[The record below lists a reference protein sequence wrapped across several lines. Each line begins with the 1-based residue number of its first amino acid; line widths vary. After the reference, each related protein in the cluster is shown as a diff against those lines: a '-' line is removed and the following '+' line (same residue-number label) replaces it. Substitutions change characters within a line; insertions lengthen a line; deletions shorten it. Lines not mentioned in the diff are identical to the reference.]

1 MPDHDPET
9 ERCRR
14 TAKVRQFVAAFVA
27 SLLGFTGGS
36 VLGWTSPMQPLLM
49 SPDPP
54 VGTDPMTEDNVA
66 WLGSINFVGTFL
78 GSFFWGIVADSWGR
92 KKTAC
97 LVAIPFI
104 LHWILTMVAK
114 NFYWLI
120 IARLI
125 AGIGNNG
132 AVASVPAFISEMAQ
146 DDLRGFFGSFYVIF
160 INIGMMY
167 SYVIGTYFHYYG
179 LSIACIVIPLIFL
192 LSFIWI
198 PESPIFLFNNGQ
210 TANAEKS
217 LFWYKGGD
225 AVEAE
230 KVLSTYKHEPNSK
243 NNKLSV
249 MSLFA
254 TRGTT
259 KAFILGLALMI
270 SLQICGI
277 TAIMSFAVSIF
288 EMCGTSLTPYH
299 SALLLGSMQVVF
311 TCSSSFLVDRL
322 GRKFLLVTSMMV
334 MAFSLA
340 VLGTY
345 LFFLHGQSVDSV
357 FRWTPVVSLSVCVSA
372 FAIGV
377 SPVTFIIMGEIFP
390 TYIKSYAIAKLLMV
404 LGTTAFIFVKCFPI
418 MKSLLKPHGLF
429 WLYAVSSLAFSI
441 FFYYHLPETKGK
453 SLSEILRI
461 LNNKG
466 FEDNLTEEKGTTE
479 HIQLQ

>member
-1 MPDHDPET
+1 MSEILLFNHKLCFT
-9 ERCRR
+9 
-14 TAKVRQFVAAFVA
+14 A
-27 SLLGFTGGS
+27 SLLGFTSGS
-36 VLGWTSPMQPLLM
+36 VTGWMSPMQPLLM

-54 VGTDPMTEDNVA
+54 VGTDPMTEDNIA
-66 WLGSINFVGTFL
+66 WLGSINFVGTVL

-120 IARLI
+120 VARLI

-146 DDLRGFFGSFYVIF
+146 DDLRGFFGSFYMMFVNFGI
-160 INIGMMY
+160 MY
-167 SYVIGTYFHYYG
+167 SYVLGTYLHYYW
-179 LSIACIVIPLIFL
+179 LSIACIVIPLFFL
-192 LSFIWI
+192 LTFIWI
-198 PESPIFLFNNGQ
+198 PETPMFLLKNGQ
-210 TANAEKS
+210 SVEAEKS
-217 LFWYKGGD
+217 LFWYRGGD
-225 AVEAE
+225 AAETE
-230 KVLSTYKHEPNSK
+230 KVFSSYKLETSTK

-259 KAFILGLALMI
+259 KAFILGIALVI
-270 SLQICGI
+270 SLQTCGI
-277 TAIMSFAVSIF
+277 MPILSFAVSIF

-299 SALLLGSMQVVF
+299 SSLIMGSMQVVF
-311 TCSSSFLVDRL
+311 TCYSSFLVDRL

-334 MAFSLA
+334 MAVSLA

-372 FAIGV
+372 YAIGV
-377 SPVTFIIMGEIFP
+377 APIPFIIIGEIFP
-390 TYIKSYAIAKLLMV
+390 TNIKGYAIAKLLLV
-404 LGTTAFIFVKCFPI
+404 LGASAFAIVKCFPI

-429 WLYAVSSLAFSI
+429 WFYAVFSLLFSI
-441 FFYYHLPETKGK
+441 FFYCYLPETKGK
-453 SLSEILRI
+453 PLSEILRI
-461 LNNKG
+461 LNKSNST
-466 FEDNLTEEKGTTE
+466 EDHPAEDRKSTE
-479 HIQLQ
+479 HIPLS